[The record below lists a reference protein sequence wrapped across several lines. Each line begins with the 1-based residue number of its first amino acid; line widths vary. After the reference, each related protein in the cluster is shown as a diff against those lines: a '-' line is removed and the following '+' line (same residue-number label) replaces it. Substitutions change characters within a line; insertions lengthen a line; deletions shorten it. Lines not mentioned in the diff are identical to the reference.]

1 MIALIRRSMFWRFT
15 IAMLLGCV
23 FGYGISEGG
32 FALLRNS
39 ADREP
44 KRVELTIPAGTAT
57 RVAGGTASQALPGT
71 LLFVAGDVLVIN
83 NQDNVS
89 HQLGPLWIQP
99 GSTASLNLIQPNEY
113 SYSCTFQ
120 PSRYQNL
127 DVRARVTLWVK
138 IQAMLAIGIP
148 SGIMLG
154 LYSLVVIATDKQTY

>member
-1 MIALIRRSMFWRFT
+1 MINLIRRSMLWRFT
-15 IAMLLGCV
+15 FAMLLGML
-23 FGYGISEGG
+23 FGWGISEGA

-44 KRVELTIPAGTAT
+44 TRVELTIPAGTASL
-57 RVAGGTASQALPGT
+57 VAGGTASQALPEK

-83 NQDNVS
+83 NQDTVS
-89 HQLGPLWIQP
+89 HQLGPLWIPP

-113 SYSCTFQ
+113 SYSCSFQ

-154 LYSLVVIATDKQTY
+154 LYSLVVITSDKHSS